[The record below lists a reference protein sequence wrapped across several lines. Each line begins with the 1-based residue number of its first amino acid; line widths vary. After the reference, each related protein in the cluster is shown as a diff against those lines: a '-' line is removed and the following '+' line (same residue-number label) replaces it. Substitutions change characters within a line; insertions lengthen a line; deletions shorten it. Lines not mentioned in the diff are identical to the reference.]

1 MMTVRRRAG
10 KDGMRPPENL
20 NLLLLPSASVASAAC
35 LWAASHAR
43 GWIPMLSAAWIFS
56 FTANT
61 SFSLLHEAVHGLF
74 SARPSLNEWAG
85 RAASAWF
92 PTGLSVQR
100 AFHLTHHR
108 FNRSRF
114 EQFDVLHPGDKSW
127 LKYAQWYCIYT
138 GLYWAFAVAAAAL
151 FALAPGSHRWRALR
165 DRKDPDAVQTG
176 SAVYAEALEGAPPVR
191 ARLEVLSSF
200 AFQAFIFWSL
210 DLSFRGWA
218 ACYGAFALQWS
229 WLQYTDHA
237 FSPLN
242 ANHGAWNLRVGP
254 LGRAFFLDY
263 HLHLAH
269 HQHPQ
274 APWNRL
280 RSLIDPASPRPS
292 FFQVFR
298 KALAGPRRED
308 AFPDF
313 TGARGPGFLAIAEAE
328 AMCLADFFRFG
339 LRHIRYWGLAAVIL
353 SDSLR
358 GWRSRRALRLGFAF
372 LQRMDDMLDGH
383 RPAPREPLEIARSL
397 AAAIRGGAGDE
408 RDAALIRM
416 ARILAADLGALAG
429 EEGPRKLAEIL
440 DVMARDRQRVLEG
453 AIWDGEELRRHF
465 RCTFRLSLDLLLMA
479 RGSDLR
485 SGDLPE
491 LADALSWCSA
501 ARDLREDL
509 RGGLVNIPREVLDA
523 IRAEG
528 RAVPFGEAIADDAK
542 VKTWLAEEHG
552 RAAVLLDRLE
562 SNLADLDARW
572 RDRDRGRGLLPLSM
586 FARSLRDFH
595 RRRFPR
601 LHGASRRSATLPQPA
616 SARA

>member
-1 MMTVRRRAG
+1 MMADRRKAG
-10 KDGMRPPENL
+10 KDGMRPPEKL
-20 NLLLLPSASVASAAC
+20 NLLLFSSASVASAAC
-35 LWAASHAR
+35 LWMASHAL
-43 GWIPMLSAAWIFS
+43 GWIPMLLAAWIFS
-56 FTANT
+56 FNANT
-61 SFSLLHEAVHGLF
+61 LFSLLHEAVHGSF
-74 SARPSLNEWAG
+74 SARLPINEWAG

-108 FNRSRF
+108 CNRSRF
-114 EQFDVLHPGDKSW
+114 EQFDVLHPGDKAW
-127 LKYAQWYCIYT
+127 LKYAQWYSIYT

-151 FALAPGSHRWRALR
+151 FTLVPGSHRWRALR

-176 SAVYAEALEGAPPVR
+176 SAVYAEALEGAPPIR
-191 ARLEVLSSF
+191 ARLEILSSF
-200 AFQAFIFWSL
+200 AFQAFLFWSL
-210 DLSFRGWA
+210 DLSLRGWA
-218 ACYGAFALQWS
+218 ACYAAFALQWS

-269 HQHPQ
+269 HQHPH

-280 RSLIDPASPRPS
+280 RHLIDPASPRPS

-298 KALAGPRRED
+298 KAVTGPRREGE
-308 AFPDF
+308 FPDF
-313 TGARGPGFLAIAEAE
+313 AVARGPGFLALAEAE
-328 AMCLADFFRFG
+328 AMCFGDFFRFG

-353 SDSLR
+353 VDSLR
-358 GWRSRRALRLGFAF
+358 GWRSRRPLRLGFAF

-397 AAAIRGGAGDE
+397 AAAIRGGAGDA

-416 ARILAADLGALAG
+416 ARLLAADLGALAG
-429 EEGPRKLAEIL
+429 EEGPGKLAEIL
-440 DVMARDRQRVLEG
+440 DVMAQDRQRVMQG
-453 AIWDGEELRRHF
+453 AIWDNEELHRHF
-465 RCTFRLSLDLLLMA
+465 RRTFRLSLDLLLMA

-491 LADALSWCSA
+491 LADALSWCSV

-509 RGGLVNIPREVLDA
+509 RGGLINIPREVLDEV
-523 IRAEG
+523 RAEG
-528 RAVPFGEAIADDAK
+528 RTPPFGAAAADDAR
-542 VKTWLAEEHG
+542 VKAWLAEEHV
-552 RAAVLLDRLE
+552 RAAGLLDRLE
-562 SNLADLDARW
+562 GNLALLEALRRDA
-572 RDRDRGRGLLPLSM
+572 DRGRGLLPLRM
-586 FARSLRDFH
+586 FTRSIRDYH

-601 LHGASRRSATLPQPA
+601 MYRANRLQPIARQPA
-616 SARA
+616 AA